1 MTRLPRICRSAKIA
15 LAATLASGPLLFN
28 GCLDSEIGKR
38 FREAYATGFA
48 EGLSTALGTAGQAEA
63 GLRQMGQALADAL
76 GAVIA
81 PRESGSSSS
90 GGSGG
95 SR

>member
-1 MTRLPRICRSAKIA
+1 MTRIPALHRRVRLV
-15 LAATLASGPLLFN
+15 LAATLASGAMFFN

-38 FREAYATGFA
+38 FRDAYATGFA
-48 EGLSTALGTAGQAEA
+48 EGLSMALGTPGQAEA

-76 GAVIA
+76 GAVIT
-81 PRESGSSSS
+81 PRSSGSSS
-90 GGSGG
+90 GGAGG